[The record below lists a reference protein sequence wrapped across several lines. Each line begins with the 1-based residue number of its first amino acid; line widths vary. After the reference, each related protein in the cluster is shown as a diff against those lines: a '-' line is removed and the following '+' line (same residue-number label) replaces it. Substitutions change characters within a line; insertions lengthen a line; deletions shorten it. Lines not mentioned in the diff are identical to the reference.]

1 MRMSGVPANALTSQS
16 DAESLVARIVKQSKA
31 DAVHVNLTS
40 AYTTN
45 LRFAA
50 NQMSTSGAVTDAQLA
65 VTSAFGG
72 KHAVATTNDLS
83 DASIARVIAT
93 SEALAKLAPD
103 DPESMPELG
112 KQTYTPVTAYFDAT
126 ANVSPD
132 DRAKA
137 ALSALAPA
145 RSAGDVN
152 AAGFLIVNASATVVG
167 NSAGLFAYHRST
179 NANYTIT
186 VRTAD
191 GTGSGW
197 AGAEHPDWTQ
207 IDFAATSHHALEKAK
222 ASQNPKAIEPG
233 RYTVIFEPQAV
244 GDLVQ
249 LIGNYTDA
257 RSADEGR
264 SPFTKQGGGNKVGQK
279 IVDTRVTLFSDPRDD
294 QLLDTPFDN
303 EGMPLGRQ
311 VWIDNGVLQQ
321 LQYTRYWAQKSK
333 QQATGNPGSIKLQGT
348 GPTQSIDEMI
358 ANTQRGVLV
367 TRLWYLREVDPR
379 TILYTGLTRDGTFLI
394 ENGKISTAVRNM
406 RFNDSPLFMLANLD
420 AMGQPVRVAG
430 TEAGG
435 AVVMPPIKVH
445 DFNFTSLSEAV

>member
-1 MRMSGVPANALTSQS
+1 MAGLPANALTTQS
-16 DAESLVARIVKQSKA
+16 DAEALVARVVKQSKA
-31 DAVHVNLTS
+31 DAVHVNLQST
-40 AYTTN
+40 YTTN

-50 NQMSTSGAVTDAQLA
+50 NQMSTSGAVTDAQLV
-65 VTSAFGG
+65 VTSAFGA
-72 KHAVATTNDLS
+72 KHAIATTNDLS
-83 DASIARVIAT
+83 DASVARVIAS

-103 DPESMPELG
+103 DPESMPELP
-112 KQTYTPVTAYFDAT
+112 KQSYQSVPAYFEAT
-126 ANVSPD
+126 ANVSPE
-132 DRAKA
+132 DRARA
-137 ALSALAPA
+137 ALAALAPA
-145 RSAGDVN
+145 RAAGDVN
-152 AAGFLIVNASATVVG
+152 AAGFLIVNATATVVG
-167 NSAGLFAYHRST
+167 NSGGLFAYHWST

-186 VRTAD
+186 VRTTD

-197 AGAEHPDWTQ
+197 AGAEHPDWAK
-207 IDFAATSHHALEKAK
+207 IDFAATSAHALEKAR
-222 ASQNPKAIEPG
+222 ASRSPKAIEPG

-249 LIGNYTDA
+249 LISGYLDA

-264 SPFTKQGGGNKVGQK
+264 SPFTKAGGGNKVGQK
-279 IVDTRVTLFSDPRDD
+279 IVDARVMLLSDPRDD
-294 QLLDTPFDN
+294 QLLDTPFDF
-303 EGMPLGRQ
+303 EGLPLGRQ
-311 VWIDNGVLQQ
+311 VWIDKGTLQQ
-321 LQYTRYWAQKSK
+321 LQYTRYWGKKSK
-333 QQATGNPGSIKLQGT
+333 QPATGNPGSIKLQGT
-348 GPTQSIDEMI
+348 GPTQTIDEMI
-358 ANTQRGVLV
+358 ASTPRGVLV

-394 ENGKISTAVRNM
+394 ENGKISAAVRNM

>member
-1 MRMSGVPANALTSQS
+1 
-16 DAESLVARIVKQSKA
+16 VARVVKQSKA
-31 DAVHVNLTS
+31 DAVHVNLQST
-40 AYTTN
+40 YTTN

-50 NQMSTSGAVTDAQLA
+50 NQMSTSGAVTDAQLV
-65 VTSAFGG
+65 VTSAFGA

-83 DASIARVIAT
+83 DASIARVIAS

-103 DPESMPELG
+103 DPEAMPELP
-112 KQTYTPVTAYFDAT
+112 KQAYQPVSAYFDST
-126 ANVSPD
+126 ASVSPE
-132 DRAKA
+132 DRARA
-137 ALSALAPA
+137 ALAALAPS

-152 AAGFLIVNASATVVG
+152 AAGFLIVNATATVVG
-167 NSAGLFAYHRST
+167 NSTGLFAYHRST

-186 VRTAD
+186 VRTSD

-197 AGAEHPDWTQ
+197 AGAEHPDWSK
-207 IDFAATSHHALEKAK
+207 IDFAATSAHALEKAR
-222 ASQNPKAIEPG
+222 ASRNPKAIEPG

-249 LIGNYTDA
+249 LMGFYLDA

-264 SPFTKQGGGNKVGQK
+264 SPFTKSGGGNKVGQK
-279 IVDTRVTLFSDPRDD
+279 IVDTRVTLLSDPRDD

-303 EGMPLGRQ
+303 EGLPLGRQ
-311 VWIDNGVLQQ
+311 VWIDKGALQQ
-321 LQYTRYWAQKSK
+321 LQYTRYWAKKSK
-333 QQATGNPGSIKLQGT
+333 QPATGNPGSIKLQGT

-358 ANTQRGVLV
+358 ASTQRGVLV

-394 ENGKISTAVRNM
+394 ENGKISAAVRNM